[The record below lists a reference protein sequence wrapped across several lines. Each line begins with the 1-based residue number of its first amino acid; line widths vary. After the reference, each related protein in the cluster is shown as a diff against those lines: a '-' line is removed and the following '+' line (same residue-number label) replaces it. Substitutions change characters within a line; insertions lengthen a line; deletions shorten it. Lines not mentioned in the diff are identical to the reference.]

1 MAVRSTVKSVEHQV
15 KECVKKIPDEDL
27 RWLSIRFRER
37 VGSDLAEAL
46 LLIQERYNDLNRVLA
61 NTPSADAVYEIA
73 DLIDKH
79 VQDEVKKRNRPS
91 KGDKKDVKDK
101 EVKDN

>member
-1 MAVRSTVKSVEHQV
+1 MAVRSTVKSVDHQV
-15 KECVKKIPDEDL
+15 KECVKKISDEDL

-46 LLIQERYNDLNRVLA
+46 LLIQDHYNDLNRVLA
-61 NTPSADAVYEIA
+61 NTPNADAVYEIA
-73 DLIDKH
+73 DIIDKH
-79 VQDEVKKRNRPS
+79 IQEEAKKRGRPS
-91 KGDKKDVKDK
+91 KGDKK